1 MAFATQTA
9 INLTQLAYLAI
20 SAFECNDMTASWCE
34 SAKPVV
40 LPEGITSPWYADPKF
55 WESDFQITV
64 VYDHPDHEEGNRRGG
79 AVIGRAEV
87 QKGLDVMASKY
98 PSHMGDFLS
107 ENHDAETADVWWQCV
122 VLGDIIYG

>member
-9 INLTQLAYLAI
+9 INLTQLAYLAV

-34 SAKPVV
+34 SAKPVT

-64 VYDHPDHEEGNRRGG
+64 VHDDPEDDGQLTT
-79 AVIGRAEV
+79 VVSRADV
-87 QKGLDVMASKY
+87 QKGFDVMASKY